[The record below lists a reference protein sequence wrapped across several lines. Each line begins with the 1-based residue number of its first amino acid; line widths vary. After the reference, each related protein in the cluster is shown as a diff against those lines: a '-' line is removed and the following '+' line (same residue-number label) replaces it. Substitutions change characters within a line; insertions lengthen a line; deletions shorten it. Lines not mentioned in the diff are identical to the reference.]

1 MAILLADLYCCCYCC
16 CCCCFLKPKSI
27 LVLDDASFHHLE
39 RIAQVRICVELKSV
53 YLLPYSPDVNLIEEG
68 SYMLRALLNV
78 ARVTTRKGSSKNS
91 DTFLPNYIDVI
102 STLEGIPRG
111 KTRPADPNID
121 EDQGYYGRHSRSLDY
136 YHDIYANT
144 THTYQRSPEY
154 P

>member
-1 MAILLADLYCCCYCC
+1 
-16 CCCCFLKPKSI
+16 
-27 LVLDDASFHHLE
+27 
-39 RIAQVRICVELKSV
+39 VRICVEVKLV

-91 DTFLPNYIDVI
+91 DTFLTRCIDVI

-111 KTRPADPNID
+111 QTPPADPNID
-121 EDQGYYGRHSRSLDY
+121 EDQGYYGRNSRSLDH

-144 THTYQRSPEY
+144 AHTYQRSPEY